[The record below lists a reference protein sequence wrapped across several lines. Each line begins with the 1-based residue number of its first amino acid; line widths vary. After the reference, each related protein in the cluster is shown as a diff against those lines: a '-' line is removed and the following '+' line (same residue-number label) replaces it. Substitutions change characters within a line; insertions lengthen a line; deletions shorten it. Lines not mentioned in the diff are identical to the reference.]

1 MIHLIQKVSNPRELE
16 EISINDENID
26 KIHDLSF
33 PQIESLVYNTGN
45 LLKPSG
51 NILSGLSTELAI
63 EQKITKYEPTR
74 HLNPGMPFPEITTG
88 DLLITFNGHTAIAM
102 RPHAD
107 DKNEDG
113 SWNTFKTNG
122 VQVQQ
127 KNDVLKHVKYAETA
141 VRHENY
147 IAQHDEMELTL
158 ENRIFN
164 NFSKT
169 MNNRTV
175 ANMQEFE
182 NFLFVEEDPFMN
194 TQSFIIQTFCEIGKE
209 YLDFRMKKSNKTFT
223 KKRAI
228 LRELNTSIYQ
238 QSSAL
243 AKNYWKKLQK
253 TYQLHARQKHGDSVE
268 TFKAT
273 ITLEYKRI
281 NTIVCEN
288 FDIREITCLTL
299 KSFCVLGY

>member
-1 MIHLIQKVSNPRELE
+1 MIHLIQKVSNPRKLE
-16 EISINDENID
+16 EICINDENID
-26 KIHDLSF
+26 KIHDLTL
-33 PQIESLVYNTGN
+33 PQSESLVYNTSS
-45 LLKPSG
+45 LFKESG
-51 NILSGLSTELAI
+51 NILSGLSTELVV

-74 HLNPGMPFPEITTG
+74 HLNADLVFPETTKE
-88 DLLITFNGHTAIAM
+88 DLLVTLNGHTAIAM
-102 RPHAD
+102 CPHEG
-107 DKNEDG
+107 DKSEDG
-113 SWNTFKTNG
+113 SWKPFETKE
-122 VQVQQ
+122 VQTQEESEIM
-127 KNDVLKHVKYAETA
+127 KHVKYAETA

-169 MNNRTV
+169 MNNRTI
-175 ANMQEFE
+175 ANMEEFE
-182 NFLFVEEDPFMN
+182 NFLFVEEDPFDN
-194 TQSFIIQTFCEIGKE
+194 TQSFIVQTFCEIGKE

-253 TYQLHARQKHGDSVE
+253 IYQLHARQKQGE
-268 TFKAT
+268 TIEIFKAT
-273 ITLEYKRI
+273 IILEYKRL
-281 NTIVCEN
+281 NTIVCTD
-288 FDIREITCLTL
+288 FDIREITRLTL